1 MLKLKSLLLP
11 IGITVLYLLIAIVFG
26 LFINDGLI
34 VTLIADI
41 VITVLCIM
49 LVRKSKKMKDTESV
63 KPSVM
68 FYALLVGS
76 LLLVWFICQITSSV
90 LYELAGD
97 ANFDKYNDTVASNIA
112 LYAFIAIFIAPTME
126 EVLMRGI
133 WFRHLKN
140 NLHPIVAY
148 ILSSSVFAVLHG
160 TLVHIPTGILFGLF
174 LCVIYDY
181 TDSLILSVIL
191 HFGFNLFAIL
201 LGGMIVPDYMLTV
214 EFVTISYLLTFS
226 AIIIAIVMLY
236 KLRNRSNLDVQN
248 Q

>member
-49 LVRKSKKMKDTESV
+49 LVRKSKKTKDTESV

-68 FYALLVGS
+68 FYVLLVGS
-76 LLLVWFICQITSSV
+76 LLFVWFICQITSSV

-97 ANFDKYNDTVASNIA
+97 ANFDKYNDTVASNIV

-214 EFVTISYLLTFS
+214 EFVTIIYLLTFS